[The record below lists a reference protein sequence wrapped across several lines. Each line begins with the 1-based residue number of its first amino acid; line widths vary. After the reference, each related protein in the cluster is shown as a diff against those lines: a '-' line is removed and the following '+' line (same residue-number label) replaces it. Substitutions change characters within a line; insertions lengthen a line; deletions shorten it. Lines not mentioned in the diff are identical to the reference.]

1 MIRPSLNAYGASDVG
16 LARANNE
23 DAWTALTDIGFFV
36 LADGMGGHKAGEV
49 AAKEAIDALCL
60 AVRELAEKPPDE
72 LTDLVL
78 SLRHAI
84 QKANRW
90 VYNMGRGS
98 EMLHGMGTTLCCLYW
113 TQEAVFYAHVGDS
126 RIYRFR
132 KGKCEQ
138 LTTDHSLFA
147 KWLSYGRIA
156 EECVTPFPYKNVIT
170 RAIGTSHEVH
180 PEIAVS
186 TFEPGDTFL
195 LCSDGL
201 SDVLTLEDIEKI
213 LERSPSLS
221 AAGTR
226 LIEKAKIK
234 GSSDNITVLII
245 QHEQNLPRSQ
255 RDDPLGPESLQGDAS
270 RPAGSPGE
278 PL

>member
-1 MIRPSLNAYGASDVG
+1 MTVPQLIAFGASDVG
-16 LARANNE
+16 LGRANNE

-49 AAKEAIDALCL
+49 AAKEAIDTLCK
-60 AVRELAEKPPDE
+60 AVRTLAETPSLSFTE
-72 LTDLVL
+72 LIVR
-78 SLRHAI
+78 LRQAI
-84 QKANRW
+84 EKANRW
-90 VYNMGRGS
+90 VYEMGRGS
-98 EMLHGMGTTLCCLYW
+98 QTLHGMGTTLCCVYW
-113 TQEAVFYAHVGDS
+113 THEAVLYAHVGDS

-132 KGKCEQ
+132 AAKCEQ

-147 KWLSYGRIA
+147 KWLSFGKIA

-170 RAIGTSHEVH
+170 RAIGTSTQVH

-186 TFEPGDTFL
+186 TFEPGDLFL

-201 SDVLTLEDIEKI
+201 SDVLSPSDMEKI
-213 LERSPSLS
+213 LGRSDSLQQ
-221 AAGTR
+221 AANR

-245 QHEQNLPRSQ
+245 QHEQQNLLRQQLHDRARPQ
-255 RDDPLGPESLQGDAS
+255 SL
-270 RPAGSPGE
+270 
-278 PL
+278 